1 MPRQKST
8 HVDSAQ
14 AVGRRLREARTAAG
28 LSQRRLAFPGCTPA
42 YISRIEAGE
51 RIPSLQLLRELGRR
65 VGASA
70 DFLATGAAEPEGLDD
85 RGLVEAEV
93 ALRLDDVELAERLY
107 ADALAG
113 ATDPHEQARAH
124 EGLGQAAFRR
134 GDHRLAVE
142 QLERALALHGPGAR
156 LPGGLAD
163 TLGRA
168 YAMLGESAH
177 AIALFER
184 ALTAA
189 RDADDAV
196 ERLRF
201 SVLLANALIDTG
213 SFDRAEELLGDLLA
227 DVEELRDPIARARL
241 YWSQSRLHALQ
252 DEPHTA
258 ARFAHRALEILELT
272 EHTHY
277 TARAHQLLAHIEL
290 DRSRPEVAL
299 ELLRSGRELLGAGG
313 NRHEEAKFKLE
324 EARAL
329 AQLGEHEEAASMA
342 MAAAGTLAD
351 TDPAEAGRGYGLAAA
366 ALAQA
371 GEDSRA
377 RELYELAAELLERT
391 PNRYLV
397 EIYARLADLLERS
410 GETDEALAL
419 LKRALGV
426 RTAADSRSA

>member
-8 HVDSAQ
+8 HVDSAA
-14 AVGRRLREARTAAG
+14 AVGRRLRDARLAAG
-28 LSQRRLAFPGCTPA
+28 LSQRQLAFPGCTPA
-42 YISRIEAGE
+42 YVSRIEAGE

-70 DFLATGAAEPEGLDD
+70 DFLATGAEDVSEDPSEG
-85 RGLVEAEV
+85 GLVAAEV

-107 ADALAG
+107 GDALAG
-113 ATDPHEQARAH
+113 AREAGQEAEAY

-142 QLERALALHGPGAR
+142 HLERALALHGREDR
-156 LPGGLAD
+156 LPAALAD

-168 YAMLGESAH
+168 YAMLGHAES

-184 ALTAA
+184 ALAA
-189 RDADDAV
+189 AQDAEDPV

-201 SVLLANALIDTG
+201 SVLLANALIDSG
-213 SFDRAEELLGDLLA
+213 GFDRADRLLGDVLA
-227 DVEELRDPIARARL
+227 VVDDLRDPIARARL

-252 DEPHTA
+252 NEPHAA
-258 ARFAHRALEILELT
+258 ARFARRALEILELT

-290 DRSRPEVAL
+290 DRERPELAL
-299 ELLRSGRELLGAGG
+299 DLLRQGIELLGTSG

-329 AQLGEHEEAASMA
+329 AQLGRHDEAASLA
-342 MAAAGTLAD
+342 MSAAGTLAD
-351 TDPAEAGRGYGLAAA
+351 TDPVEAGRGYGLIAA
-366 ALAQA
+366 ALVEGGDEA
-371 GEDSRA
+371 RA
-377 RELYELAAELLERT
+377 RELYELAAELLERA

-397 EIYARLADLLERS
+397 DVYSRFAELLERS
-410 GETDEALAL
+410 GDKEGALDV
-419 LKRALGV
+419 LKRALRVQSAG
-426 RTAADSRSA
+426 SRSS